1 VTPSVLRWA
10 IEQSGYKTDDLA
22 HAIGVQASALE
33 AWASGDTKPT
43 LTELRKLA
51 TKLHRPLA
59 TFLLPAPPA
68 ARPLSVQFRQP
79 TGHERE
85 LNPSERRHLRRGARL
100 QETLSWLV
108 RELQLEPPRLPSAS
122 LNGDPASVPGLAR
135 QLLKVSP
142 TTQKE
147 WSTPSIAFDEWR
159 AALERIGII
168 VFLFSLGKD
177 SCRGFSLPDDFAP
190 VIAVNTAWNESAR
203 IFTLFHELGHLIT
216 RTSSAC
222 VETTRTTSG
231 TDPVERW
238 CERFAADALMPMRD
252 VAATLAQNGWRPGA
266 QITSLELARRVARVY
281 NVSLRAAVIR
291 LIELDA
297 ATWSLYNE
305 IPPISD
311 SKPAAGG
318 GSGRNR
324 FQIRE
329 DQLGQRVTSLIVSA
343 VEREILSRS
352 QGVEFLDIPDVAF
365 DELAPIGRRTS

>member
-1 VTPSVLRWA
+1 
-10 IEQSGYKTDDLA
+10 
-22 HAIGVQASALE
+22 
-33 AWASGDTKPT
+33 
-43 LTELRKLA
+43 
-51 TKLHRPLA
+51 
-59 TFLLPAPPA
+59 
-68 ARPLSVQFRQP
+68 
-79 TGHERE
+79 
-85 LNPSERRHLRRGARL
+85 
-100 QETLSWLV
+100 
-108 RELQLEPPRLPSAS
+108 
-122 LNGDPASVPGLAR
+122 
-135 QLLKVSP
+135 
-142 TTQKE
+142 
-147 WSTPSIAFDEWR
+147 
-159 AALERIGII
+159 
-168 VFLFSLGKD
+168 
-177 SCRGFSLPDDFAP
+177 
-190 VIAVNTAWNESAR
+190 
-203 IFTLFHELGHLIT
+203 
-216 RTSSAC
+216 
-222 VETTRTTSG
+222 
-231 TDPVERW
+231 
-238 CERFAADALMPMRD
+238 MPMRD

-266 QITSLELARRVARVY
+266 QITSFELARRVARVY